1 MKLVR
6 FAVGDSKPDFGVVIG
21 DRAAAFADLLRRR
34 GAAQPSLADR
44 KAYLA
49 GLLGSEETAR
59 ELLTCGEAHLD
70 EPDDTEK
77 PPLRAIRHWQP
88 GFFIST
94 RRFLARLTS
103 EVLGTSGTV
112 SP

>member
-34 GAAQPSLADR
+34 GAAQPSLADP

-49 GLLGSEETAR
+49 GLLGSEEAARASLTAAKHTSTNWMTPR
-59 ELLTCGEAHLD
+59 SRLCAPFVIGSPASSS
-70 EPDDTEK
+70 P
-77 PPLRAIRHWQP
+77 RG
-88 GFFIST
+88 GFW
-94 RRFLARLTS
+94 R
-103 EVLGTSGTV
+103 G
-112 SP
+112 